1 MGHQAATTAACT
13 QPFPRSRSKEQS
25 TSAVAAAVS
34 LGQWKQMLHVW
45 QCRPLC
51 QELPTESAKAD
62 ASTQLRQ
69 RKEAERASQARE
81 AQLHYS
87 RGAT

>member
-1 MGHQAATTAACT
+1 MGYQATSATAAST

-25 TSAVAAAVS
+25 AATATVPPRE
-34 LGQWKQMLHVW
+34 WKQVLQVR
-45 QCRPLC
+45 QCGPLC

-62 ASTQLRQ
+62 ASTQPRQ
-69 RKEAERASQARE
+69 REEAESASQIRE

-87 RGAT
+87 GGAT